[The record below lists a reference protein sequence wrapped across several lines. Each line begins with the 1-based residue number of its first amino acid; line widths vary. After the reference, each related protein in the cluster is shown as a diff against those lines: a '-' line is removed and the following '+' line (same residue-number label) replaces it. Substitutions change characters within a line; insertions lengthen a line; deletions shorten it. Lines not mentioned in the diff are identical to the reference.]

1 MLEPDIAPPTK
12 SPVLEVFGTDSTC
25 PTVPWLWVFEQI
37 FEGLFYGMRMML
49 AL

>member
-1 MLEPDIAPPTK
+1 METYIAPPMK

-25 PTVPWLWVFEQI
+25 PTVPQLWVFEWI
-37 FEGLFYGMRMML
+37 FEGLFYGMRMIL